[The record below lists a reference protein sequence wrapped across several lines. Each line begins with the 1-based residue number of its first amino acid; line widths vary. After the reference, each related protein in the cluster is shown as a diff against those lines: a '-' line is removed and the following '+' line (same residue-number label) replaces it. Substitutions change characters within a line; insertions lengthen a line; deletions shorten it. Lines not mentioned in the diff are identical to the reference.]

1 MATLEAIAEPARP
14 IRLPGTGMCSD
25 VDGATGKMDV
35 AVGLP
40 DRSSPCQIDRI
51 A

>member
-14 IRLPGTGMCSD
+14 IRLPGTGMCSG
-25 VDGATGKMDV
+25 VDGAKGKLDV

-40 DRSSPCQIDRI
+40 DQSGPC
-51 A
+51 